1 MEIAV
6 GGKDASEKIEYAK
19 ISFRQ
24 TAFNE
29 RCIKAGDFVDIIAI
43 TKVKDGKEL
52 LKDSVLLNK
61 EEKQPEK

>member
-1 MEIAV
+1 MQKSLL
-6 GGKDASEKIEYAK
+6 GKPLLMKDV
-19 ISFRQ
+19 F
-24 TAFNE
+24 
-29 RCIKAGDFVDIIAI
+29 KAGDFVDIIAI